1 MTTIQNDLIPNT
13 ENELEVVVGGATMVE
28 YALIVALRRSPRE
41 NRAAIAVEKM
51 HLLPDM
57 ET

>member
-1 MTTIQNDLIPNT
+1 MATIQNDMIPNT

-28 YALIVALRRSPRE
+28 YALIVALRRSPRK
-41 NRAAIAVEKM
+41 NRAAIAVEKL